1 MTSIQKFSIRSLSF
15 WTVTIFTLSC
25 TNLDETVKDQVERDK
40 FGVSQGQ
47 LNTLI
52 GPLYGGLGDYWNR
65 FELLNCVTD
74 EQLAPTRGGDWGEP
88 EWRFMEEHTWPTNFY
103 GFDGLWSWIY
113 SNIAKIN
120 EKITNPGFAAAETQ
134 AELRTLRAFYHYLA
148 MDNFGNVIIASS
160 IGSENSGQRT
170 RKEVYDFVEKELLES
185 LPALS
190 TDVRAKYGR
199 MSRYVAHMI
208 LAKLYLNA
216 KVYTGEAQWQKAIE
230 QCNAIIDSDKFQV
243 SSDFLSTFSVNNENS
258 PEIILSTP
266 YDKSKRTGFF
276 AQMAGMHYL
285 HQFTYDLGSAP
296 WNGYCTSAE
305 FYDTFSPTDVRR
317 EMWLT
322 GQIYSSSGE
331 ALKDDGVPAI
341 LTKEVPAFK
350 MDAGPVG
357 RLAGYRSVKY
367 EVEKGANFDMS
378 NDFVIFRISDVYLM
392 RGEAHFRLGSAAL
405 ALADVNAIRS
415 KRGVDNFTTLTDAT
429 ILAERGRELAWELHR
444 RQDLIRFDKFTA
456 AWTFKPVSPKYRE
469 LYPIPMNQI
478 ALNPLL
484 KQNTGY

>member
-1 MTSIQKFSIRSLSF
+1 MTSIRKFSIKSLAV
-15 WTVTIFTLSC
+15 WTATFIAMSC
-25 TNLDETVKDQVERDK
+25 TNLDEVVKDQVERDK

-52 GPLYGGLGDYWNR
+52 GPLYGGLGNYWNTL
-65 FELLNCVTD
+65 EYLNCVTD

-88 EWRFMEEHTWPTNFY
+88 EWKFMEEHTWPTNFY
-103 GFDGLWSWIY
+103 GFDGLWTWVY

-120 EKITNPGFAAAETQ
+120 EKITNPGFANPETQ
-134 AELRTLRAFYHYLA
+134 AELRTLRAFYHYIA
-148 MDNFGNVIIASS
+148 MDNFGNVIIATNVDS
-160 IGSENSGQRT
+160 GNSGQRT

-185 LPALS
+185 LPNLS

-199 MSRYVAHMI
+199 MSKYVAHMI

-216 KVYTGEAQWQKAIE
+216 KVYTGEAQWQKAVD
-230 QCNAIIDSDKFQV
+230 QCTAIIESGKFTI

-276 AQMAGMHYL
+276 APMAGLHYL
-285 HQFTYDLGSAP
+285 HQFTYDLGSSP

-305 FYDTFSPTDVRR
+305 FYDSFEPTDQRR
-317 EMWLT
+317 NMWLT

-341 LTKEVPAFK
+341 LTKEIPAFK
-350 MDAGPVG
+350 MNAGPVA

-367 EVEKGANFDMS
+367 EVEVGANFDMS
-378 NDFVIFRISDVYLM
+378 NDFVIYRISDVYLM
-392 RGEAHFRLGSAAL
+392 RGEANYRLGKMPT
-405 ALADVNAIRS
+405 ALADINAIRS
-415 KRGVDNFTTLTDAT
+415 KRGVTNFSTLTDANL
-429 ILAERGRELAWELHR
+429 LAERGREMAWELHR
-444 RQDLIRFDKFTA
+444 RQDLIRFDKFTS
-456 AWTFKPVSPKYRE
+456 AWQFKPVSEKYRE
-469 LYPIPMNQI
+469 LYPIPLNQI
-478 ALNPLL
+478 GLNPQL